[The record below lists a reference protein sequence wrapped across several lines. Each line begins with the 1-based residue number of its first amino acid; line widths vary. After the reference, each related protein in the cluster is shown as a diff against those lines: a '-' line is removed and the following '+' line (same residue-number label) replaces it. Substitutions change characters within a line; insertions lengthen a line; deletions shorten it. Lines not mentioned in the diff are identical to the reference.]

1 MFPADPSKKELNPA
15 GELNNSRIIFA
26 QEKVEYWFNSKEVLS
41 FALWSEE
48 WYKKKNS
55 GKWDNLPDYGKFRS
69 GFIGFQDHG
78 SDLWFRNIKIKKL

>member
-1 MFPADPSKKELNPA
+1 MAKKYYHLFSGLKN
-15 GELNNSRIIFA
+15 GI
-26 QEKVEYWFNSKEVLS
+26 
-41 FALWSEE
+41 
-48 WYKKKNS
+48 KKNS